1 MGVNMSK
8 QLTLFPE
15 WENYEYCGKIY
26 KRYIGN
32 GNISYI
38 RKKELE
44 IKLKRFI
51 YEYKKETL

>member
-1 MGVNMSK
+1 MSK
-8 QLTLFPE
+8 QLLLFPE
-15 WENYEYCGKIY
+15 WKNYEYCGKIY

-32 GNISYI
+32 GDISHI

-51 YEYKKETL
+51 DEYKKETL